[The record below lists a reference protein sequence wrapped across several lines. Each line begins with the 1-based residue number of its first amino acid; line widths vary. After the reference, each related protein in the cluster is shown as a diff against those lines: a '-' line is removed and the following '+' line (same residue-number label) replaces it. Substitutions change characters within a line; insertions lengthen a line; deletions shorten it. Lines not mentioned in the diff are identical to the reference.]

1 MLGEDLVEAAKAGL
15 YWLDTEDGANAGL
28 AKQRMAL
35 AFDLPV
41 PEASL
46 TAASL
51 RDLGAEPGGTRY
63 FVRSPKD
70 AKPGKTYP
78 DSIWVSP
85 RSMAEIF
92 MVTANYVDVPPDHRS
107 LVPERIPLA
116 AGESLP
122 HEFRIQSARECPQFV
137 YRVMHRGFCFYL
149 DDADVRSRLILEALV
164 STYTSRMGG
173 VSGRS
178 VDPEIVIPIG

>member
-1 MLGEDLVEAAKAGL
+1 
-15 YWLDTEDGANAGL
+15 
-28 AKQRMAL
+28 MAL